1 MQDKQKKAA
10 IQQIRKFNRFYTDLI
25 GLLNQHFLSST
36 YSLVEGR
43 ILFEISSA
51 GSIQASQIMAS
62 MHIDKSYLSRLLKK
76 LEMEQLIIRRP
87 SMADARAIE
96 ILLTEKGQAEF
107 EILNQKSQKQIS
119 NLLEKISPEK
129 SKELASHMTAITYIL
144 KEGH

>member
-107 EILNQKSQKQIS
+107 EILNQKSEKQIS

>member
-43 ILFEISSA
+43 ILFEISNA

-87 SMADARAIE
+87 SPTDARAIE

-107 EILNQKSQKQIS
+107 EILNQKSEKQIS
-119 NLLEKISPEK
+119 DLLEKISPEK
-129 SKELASHMTAITYIL
+129 SKELASHMSAITYIL